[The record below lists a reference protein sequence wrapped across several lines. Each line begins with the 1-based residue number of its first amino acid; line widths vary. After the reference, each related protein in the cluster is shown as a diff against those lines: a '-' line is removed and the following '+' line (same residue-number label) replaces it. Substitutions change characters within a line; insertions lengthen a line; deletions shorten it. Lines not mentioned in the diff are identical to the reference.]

1 MKEII
6 AIIRPNK
13 MAQTKEVLDS
23 LGFPAMTANRVIGRG
38 TQKGIINEVNFSVDT
53 SGIDSSDEKCL
64 RYIPKRMITLVV
76 MEDDVSLVVEA
87 IMKVNCTGQIGDGK
101 IFVCP
106 IEDAVR
112 VRTKESG
119 ADAIL

>member
-38 TQKGIINEVNFSVDT
+38 NQKAIINEVNFSVDT
-53 SGIDSSDEKCL
+53 SNIDPSDEKCL
-64 RYIPKRMITLVV
+64 RYIPKRMITLIV
-76 MEDDVSLVVEA
+76 MDEDVSLVVES
-87 IMKVNCTGQIGDGK
+87 IMKVNCTGKIGDGK

-106 IEDAVR
+106 IDDAVR
-112 VRTKESG
+112 VRTKERG
-119 ADAIL
+119 ADAVL

>member
-38 TQKGIINEVNFSVDT
+38 NQKAIINEVNFSVDT
-53 SGIDSSDEKCL
+53 TGIDPADEKCL

-76 MEDDVSLVVEA
+76 LEDDVSLVVEA
-87 IMKVNCTGQIGDGK
+87 IMKVNCTEQIGDGK
-101 IFVCP
+101 IFICP
-106 IEDAVR
+106 VEDAVR

-119 ADAIL
+119 DAAIL